1 MVEDNYHVALGLEY
15 EGTNYLGFQ
24 KQKSSKRTIQGYV
37 EDSLSKVA
45 NHSVR
50 SFCSGRTD
58 SGVHAL
64 MQVVHFKTES
74 SRREHE
80 WVRGVNSYL
89 PHDIRV
95 VWAKE
100 LEDSFHAR
108 FSAKYRSYRY
118 IIRNTNSPSALW
130 ANRSLFIP
138 AELDLKAMKRA
149 IKYLIGEHDF
159 SSFRGSG
166 CQSKTSI
173 RNMKHIEIN
182 RNKEFIYIDLK
193 ANAFLLHMVRV
204 IVGTLIM
211 VGKKEIQP
219 LDVRNILELK
229 DRKEA
234 GKTVNASGLYF
245 VGPEYPR
252 SFGLPKPKITIL

>member
-1 MVEDNYHVALGLEY
+1 
-15 EGTNYLGFQ
+15 
-24 KQKSSKRTIQGYV
+24 
-37 EDSLSKVA
+37 
-45 NHSVR
+45 
-50 SFCSGRTD
+50 
-58 SGVHAL
+58 
-64 MQVVHFKTES
+64 
-74 SRREHE
+74 
-80 WVRGVNSYL
+80 
-89 PHDIRV
+89 
-95 VWAKE
+95 
-100 LEDSFHAR
+100 
-108 FSAKYRSYRY
+108 
-118 IIRNTNSPSALW
+118 
-130 ANRSLFIP
+130 
-138 AELDLKAMKRA
+138 
-149 IKYLIGEHDF
+149 
-159 SSFRGSG
+159 
-166 CQSKTSI
+166 
-173 RNMKHIEIN
+173 MKHIEIN